1 MKKLSIKERWKR
13 ESPDLFKNI
22 IRIGLTV
29 GGVGA
34 ALLAAPIALPAAVT
48 TAAGYLVTVGSV
60 AAVVSK
66 LTVKDAPKD

>member
-1 MKKLSIKERWKR
+1 MKKLSLKERWGK

-22 IRIGLTV
+22 IRIGLTI

-34 ALLAAPIALPAAVT
+34 ALLAAPIALPASVT